1 MPLHFYLIEAEMTQQ
16 NAQSTSE
23 PTISENDLIAQRHAK
38 LKQIQDVAKE
48 TGKSPGQIHSNVNI
62 TLLIYK
68 NNLKISLKNKS
79 KALNMFM

>member
-1 MPLHFYLIEAEMTQQ
+1 MTQQ

-48 TGKSPGQIHSNVNI
+48 TGKRFLGQILLSVNI
-62 TLLIYK
+62 TQLIYK
-68 NNLKISLKNKS
+68 NNLKISRKNKL
-79 KALNMFM
+79 KALSMSM